1 MTARTGWIRR
11 SAPSRARRL
20 VGAGLGVAAL
30 AVGGLAAFHVP
41 SSGADTNRPT
51 TFSGGAAAAALH
63 EEENGQAGFAV
74 YEPFYGSFAEGS
86 TRYNNDGQLA
96 RASTFWPG
104 PTFGNTGSLICQL
117 NCEPVPPFP
126 LSVQTEGP
134 PSQPPN
140 VSQQTSTQVGG
151 SGQPSSL
158 NAASADASA
167 DPGTGVA
174 TDAVDGA
181 FSAPGESTS
190 SAAGAPASSTSASS
204 PSLPSAPASSPSSG
218 GRLAAASASF
228 FRQASLILRH
238 PVSASAAASSAV
250 VAVKSMT
257 ASTAQHFSGSTLLSD
272 AQTELSGVSLL
283 GGIIDIASIHTE
295 SHAKTDGAGVH
306 THTDN
311 VTVSG
316 VTVAGQPATIGSKG
330 VTVTGQGTG
339 SALLDSLNAALQQA
353 LAAANADVT
362 LIGATAKPPQPLV
375 GECTGDQADGVFVH
389 TSANAQAAPLVGD
402 IYNGDYTLGSSC
414 ASVSASAPGSSIPV
428 TPAGLLSGSST
439 PPPSGGAGDTGTA
452 ALPSDTGSLG
462 GSSAPVSGGGEAT
475 AGPAA
480 SSGGSRTTP
489 RQLAATTGA
498 FVSRRFS
505 TLYLSVVLALA
516 AVLVGLGFHR
526 PRPGASGAGRRSG
539 Q

>member
-1 MTARTGWIRR
+1 MRAPLTR

-20 VGAGLGVAAL
+20 AGAGLGVAAL
-30 AVGGLAAFHVP
+30 AIGGLAAFHVP

-51 TFSGGAAAAALH
+51 TFSGGAAATALH

-74 YEPFYGSFAEGS
+74 YEPFYGSFAEGAS
-86 TRYNNDGQLA
+86 RYSNDGQLA
-96 RASTFWPG
+96 RASTIYPG
-104 PTFGNTGSLICQL
+104 PTVAGLGGLLGQL
-117 NCEPVPPFP
+117 PLPTPPPPPYP

-134 PSQPPN
+134 PQPTT

-158 NAASADASA
+158 NAASAEASA
-167 DPGTGVA
+167 DPATGVS

-181 FSAPGESTS
+181 FSAPGQSAS
-190 SAAGAPASSTSASS
+190 QAAGSPASASS
-204 PSLPSAPASSPSSG
+204 PSLPAGSASTPSSS
-218 GRLAAASASF
+218 GRLAAASSAF
-228 FRQASLILRH
+228 FRQASLILHH

-272 AQTELSGVSLL
+272 AQTQLSGVTLL
-283 GGIIDIASIHTE
+283 GGMIDIASILTE

-316 VTVAGQPATIGSKG
+316 VTVAGQPATIGSRG

-402 IYNGDYTLGSSC
+402 VYNGDYTLGSSC
-414 ASVSASAPGSSIPV
+414 ASVSASSPGISLPS
-428 TPAGLLSGSST
+428 TPAGLLPGSTTS
-439 PPPSGGAGDTGTA
+439 PSGGPADTGTA
-452 ALPSDTGSLG
+452 ALTTDTGSLG
-462 GSSAPVSGGGEAT
+462 GSGATVGGGGDTTGSQAASPGVSGG
-475 AGPAA
+475 
-480 SSGGSRTTP
+480 SP
-489 RQLAATTGA
+489 RQLVATTPGA

-526 PRPGASGAGRRSG
+526 PRPSVRGVGPRSG

>member
-1 MTARTGWIRR
+1 MNAPLKR
-11 SAPSRARRL
+11 SAPSRARRMA
-20 VGAGLGVAAL
+20 GAGLGVAAL

-41 SSGADTNRPT
+41 SSGADTNRPSV
-51 TFSGGAAAAALH
+51 FSGGAAAAALH

-74 YEPFYGSFAEGS
+74 YEPFYGSFAEGA
-86 TRYNNDGQLA
+86 TKYTNDGQMA
-96 RASTFWPG
+96 RASTFYPG
-104 PTFGNTGSLICQL
+104 PTVANLGGLLSQL
-117 NCEPVPPFP
+117 PFQTPPVPPYP

-134 PSQPPN
+134 PQPTD
-140 VSQQTSTQVGG
+140 VSQQSSTNLGG
-151 SGQPSSL
+151 SGQPTSV

-167 DPGTGVA
+167 DPATGVA

-181 FSAPGESTS
+181 FSAPGESPS
-190 SAAGAPASSTSASS
+190 AAAGAPASSASVSS
-204 PSLPSAPASSPSSG
+204 PSLPAGPAPTSSPG
-218 GRLAAASASF
+218 GRLAAASSAF
-228 FRQASLILRH
+228 FRQASLILH
-238 PVSASAAASSAV
+238 HQVGASAAASSAV

-257 ASTAQHFSGSTLLSD
+257 ASTAQHFSGSTLVSD
-272 AQTELSGVSLL
+272 ARTELSGVSLL
-283 GGIIDIASIHTE
+283 GGMIDIASIQTE

-306 THTDN
+306 THTDD

-353 LAAANADVT
+353 LAAADADVT

-414 ASVSASAPGSSIPV
+414 ASVSAASPGSSLPA
-428 TPAGLLSGSST
+428 TPAGLLPGSSIS
-439 PPPSGGAGDTGTA
+439 PASGAAPDTGTA
-452 ALPSDTGSLG
+452 ALPTDSGSLG
-462 GSSAPVSGGGEAT
+462 GSSAVPGGGEAAPGSAA
-475 AGPAA
+475 AGT
-480 SSGGSRTTP
+480 GGSRSTS
-489 RQLAATTGA
+489 RQLATTTG

-526 PRPGASGAGRRSG
+526 PRPRARGVGPRSG

>member
-1 MTARTGWIRR
+1 MSVLPRR
-11 SAPSRARRL
+11 SAPSRARRRA
-20 VGAGLGVAAL
+20 GGGLGVAAL
-30 AVGGLAAFHVP
+30 ALGGLAAFHVP

-51 TFSGGAAAAALH
+51 TFSGGAAAAAVH

-74 YEPFYGSFAEGS
+74 YQPFYGSFAEGS
-86 TRYNNDGQLA
+86 TRYSNDGQLA

-104 PTFGNTGSLICQL
+104 PTVGNTGSLICQL
-117 NCEPVPPFP
+117 SCEPVPPFP

-140 VSQQTSTQVGG
+140 VSQQTSTQAGG

-167 DPGTGVA
+167 DPDAGVA
-174 TDAVDGA
+174 TDAVTGA
-181 FSAPGESTS
+181 FSAPGQSTAA
-190 SAAGAPASSTSASS
+190 AAGAPASSASASS
-204 PSLPSAPASSPSSG
+204 PSPLPGP
-218 GRLAAASASF
+218 ASASSSGDRLATASAAF

-272 AQTELSGVSLL
+272 AQTQLSGVSLL
-283 GGIIDIASIHTE
+283 GGMIDIASVHTE

-306 THTDN
+306 SHNDV

-316 VTVAGQPATIGSKG
+316 VTVAGQPATIGSNG
-330 VTVTGQGTG
+330 VTVSGQGSG

-353 LAAANADVT
+353 LAGANAGVT
-362 LIGATAKPPQPLV
+362 LVGATAKPPQPLV
-375 GECTGDQADGVFVH
+375 GDCTGDQADGVFVH

-414 ASVSASAPGSSIPV
+414 ASVSASPAGGSLPAPL
-428 TPAGLLSGSST
+428 AGLLPGSTSS
-439 PPPSGGAGDTGTA
+439 PASGGGVDTGTA
-452 ALPSDTGSLG
+452 ALPTDTGSLG
-462 GSSAPVSGGGEAT
+462 GSGATAGGGGEAT
-475 AGPAA
+475 GSPAA
-480 SSGGSRTTP
+480 TPGVSPGSP
-489 RQLAATTGA
+489 RQLATTPGA
-498 FVSRRFS
+498 LVSRRFS

-526 PRPGASGAGRRSG
+526 PRPSVRGVGRRSG

>member
-11 SAPSRARRL
+11 SAPSRARRR
-20 VGAGLGVAAL
+20 VGAGLGAAAL
-30 AVGGLAAFHVP
+30 ALGGLAAFHAP

-74 YEPFYGSFAEGS
+74 YEPFYGSFAEGA

-117 NCEPVPPFP
+117 NCEPVPAYP

-151 SGQPSSL
+151 SGQPSSME
-158 NAASADASA
+158 AASADASA
-167 DPGTGVA
+167 DPAAGVA

-181 FSAPGESTS
+181 FSAPGQSP
-190 SAAGAPASSTSASS
+190 SAAAPASSASASS
-204 PSLPSAPASSPSSG
+204 PSLPAASASGPSPG
-218 GRLAAASASF
+218 GRLAAASAAF

-238 PVSASAAASSAV
+238 PVSASAAASSAI

-257 ASTAQHFSGSTLLSD
+257 ASTAQHFSGSTLLAD

-283 GGIIDIASIHTE
+283 GGMIDIASVHTE
-295 SHAKTDGAGVH
+295 SHASTDGAGVH

-353 LAAANADVT
+353 LAAANANVT
-362 LIGATAKPPQPLV
+362 LVGATAKPPQPLV

-414 ASVSASAPGSSIPV
+414 AAVSASPPSGSLPV
-428 TPAGLLSGSST
+428 TPAGLLTGSST
-439 PPPSGGAGDTGTA
+439 APPSGGAADTGSVA
-452 ALPSDTGSLG
+452 PPADTGSLG
-462 GSSAPVSGGGEAT
+462 GSSTPVGGGGEVT

-480 SSGGSRTTP
+480 PSGASRGAP

-498 FVSRRFS
+498 FVSRRFG

-526 PRPGASGAGRRSG
+526 PRPGAGGVGRRSG

>member
-1 MTARTGWIRR
+1 MSALSRR
-11 SAPSRARRL
+11 SAPSRGRRL
-20 VGAGLGVAAL
+20 AGAGLGVAAL
-30 AVGGLAAFHVP
+30 TLGGLTAFHVP

-51 TFSGGAAAAALH
+51 TFSGGAAAAAVH

-86 TRYNNDGQLA
+86 TRYSNDGQLA

-117 NCEPVPPFP
+117 NCEPVPTFP

-140 VSQQTSTQVGG
+140 VSQQTSTQAGG
-151 SGQPSSL
+151 AGQPSSL
-158 NAASADASA
+158 NAAAADASA
-167 DPGTGVA
+167 DPDAGVA
-174 TDAVDGA
+174 TDAVTGA
-181 FSAPGESTS
+181 FSAPGESAT
-190 SAAGAPASSTSASS
+190 AAGAPASSSSASS
-204 PSLPSAPASSPSSG
+204 PSPLPGPASASSG
-218 GRLAAASASF
+218 GDRLATASAAF

-272 AQTELSGVSLL
+272 AQTQLSGVSLL
-283 GGIIDIASIHTE
+283 GGMIDIASVHTE

-306 THTDN
+306 THNDV

-316 VTVAGQPATIGSKG
+316 VTVAGQPATIGSNG
-330 VTVTGQGTG
+330 VTVSGQGSG

-353 LAAANADVT
+353 LEAANADVT
-362 LIGATAKPPQPLV
+362 LVGATAKPPQPLV
-375 GECTGDQADGVFVH
+375 GDCTGAQADGVFVH

-414 ASVSASAPGSSIPV
+414 ASVSATPAGSSLPAP
-428 TPAGLLSGSST
+428 PAGLLPGSTTS
-439 PPPSGGAGDTGTA
+439 PASGGAVDTGTA
-452 ALPSDTGSLG
+452 ALPVDAGSLG
-462 GSSAPVSGGGEAT
+462 GSGATAGGGGESTGSSAT
-475 AGPAA
+475 PGA
-480 SSGGSRTTP
+480 SGGSP
-489 RQLAATTGA
+489 RQLATTSGA

-526 PRPGASGAGRRSG
+526 PRPSVRGVGRRSG